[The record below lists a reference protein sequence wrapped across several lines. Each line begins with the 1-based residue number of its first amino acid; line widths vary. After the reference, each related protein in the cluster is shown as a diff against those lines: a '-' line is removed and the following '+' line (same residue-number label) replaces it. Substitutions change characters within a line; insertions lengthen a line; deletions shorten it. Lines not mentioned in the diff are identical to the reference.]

1 MTAASGYPAFSWSPP
16 WKVWRFLLRV
26 MNGWCSPRA
35 CEGRTQSGFYSL
47 WKRRRSY
54 HLTVTLSGMD
64 ANCVSAGSVGLAG
77 EVMNT
82 QKKGPTLT
90 ASTQGADPI
99 LFPWRDQRRGN
110 GIATSDYRAR
120 CKSNLTEIP
129 DN

>member
-1 MTAASGYPAFSWSPP
+1 
-16 WKVWRFLLRV
+16 
-26 MNGWCSPRA
+26 
-35 CEGRTQSGFYSL
+35 
-47 WKRRRSY
+47 
-54 HLTVTLSGMD
+54 MD

-110 GIATSDYRAR
+110 WDCNKRLPRSMQKQSNRDSRQLKLPIDAVPPLLIDHGLRDAHPFPLVKWHKSEVTRRGGRRVPTAEAFSYPLVRDATG
-120 CKSNLTEIP
+120 EQ
-129 DN
+129 